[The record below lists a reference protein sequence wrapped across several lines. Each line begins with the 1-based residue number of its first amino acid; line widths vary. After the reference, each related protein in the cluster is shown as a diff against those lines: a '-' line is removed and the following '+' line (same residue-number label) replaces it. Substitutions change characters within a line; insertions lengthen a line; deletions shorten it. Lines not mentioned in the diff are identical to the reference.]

1 MNVHVLIEVA
11 AGNFLEGEEAV
22 ALFAVVDE
30 ARFKRRLDAGDDALI
45 DVGLMLLVTC
55 GLDINID
62 ELLSVYDRNAGFFRL
77 RRVK

>member
-1 MNVHVLIEVA
+1 M
-11 AGNFLEGEEAV
+11 